1 MPNLHRIP
9 FDLVEQTLT
18 ASLILLGFS
27 PNRAAHCALLFADTT
42 ADGVYTHGVARFP
55 RFVKMILN
63 GEVHATAEPKVVAA
77 FNAIERWDGQRGP
90 GNLNAW
96 AAMNR
101 AIELSTQFGIGF
113 VALANTNHWM
123 RAGTYGRQAAQAGR
137 IGICWSNTMP
147 NMPFWGA
154 ADPVLGNNPLVIA
167 VPRADGPVVLDMA
180 MSQFSYGAIE
190 AYKLRGEQLPVDG
203 GFDIEGN
210 LTRDPA
216 SIEASLRPLPIG
228 YWKGSALSMLLD
240 MVASMTSLGLATH
253 QLSTDPLRESGL
265 SQVFLAIH
273 PQALGTQPHIDELAN
288 QIVASIH
295 NARTI
300 KPGAKLR
307 YPGEKTIDIRKENLR
322 LGLPIDK
329 PLWQEIL
336 AL

>member
-1 MPNLHRIP
+1 MSDPHRVP
-9 FDLVEQTLT
+9 FDVVEKSLT
-18 ASLILLGFS
+18 ASLIRLGFS
-27 PNRAAHCALLFADTT
+27 PQRAARCAFLFADTT

-55 RFVKMILN
+55 RFVKMIQN
-63 GEVHATAEPKVVAA
+63 GEVHPDAEPKVIAA

-96 AAMNR
+96 AAMQR
-101 AIELSTQFGIGF
+101 AIDLSTQFGIGF
-113 VALANTNHWM
+113 IALANTNHWM
-123 RAGTYGRQAAQAGR
+123 RAGTYGSQAAEAGR

-154 ADPVLGNNPLVIA
+154 SDSVLGNNPLVIA
-167 VPRADGPVVLDMA
+167 VPRAAGPVVLDMA

-190 AYKLRGEQLPVDG
+190 AYRLRGEQLPVDG
-203 GFDIEGN
+203 GFDTEGN

-216 SIEASLRPLPIG
+216 AIEASLRPLSIG
-228 YWKGSALSMLLD
+228 YWKGSGLAMLLD

-253 QLSTDPLRESGL
+253 QIPQDFLHESGL

-273 PQALGTQPHIDELAN
+273 PQAFGPEPSIDKLADD
-288 QIVASIH
+288 IVASIH
-295 NARTI
+295 SAKPI
-300 KPGAKLR
+300 KPGTTMR
-307 YPGEKTIDIRKENLR
+307 YPGEKTIAIREQNMR

-329 PLWQEIL
+329 SLWEEVL

>member
-1 MPNLHRIP
+1 MPNLHRVP
-9 FDLVEQTLT
+9 FDVVEKTLT
-18 ASLILLGFS
+18 ASLIRLGFA
-27 PNRAAHCALLFADTT
+27 PDRAAQCAFLFADTT

-55 RFVKMILN
+55 RFVKMIQL
-63 GEVHATAEPKVVAA
+63 GEVHPDAEPKVVAA

-96 AAMNR
+96 AAMSR
-101 AIELSTQFGIGF
+101 AIALSTEFGIGF
-113 VALANTNHWM
+113 VALGNTNHWM
-123 RAGTYGRQAAQAGR
+123 RAGTYGRQAAEAGR

-154 ADPVLGNNPLVIA
+154 SDSVLGNNPLVIS
-167 VPRADGPVVLDMA
+167 VPRAAGPVVLDMA

-203 GFDIEGN
+203 GFDTQGN
-210 LTRDPA
+210 LTHDPA
-216 SIEASLRPLPIG
+216 AIEASLRPLSIG
-228 YWKGSALSMLLD
+228 FWKGSGLSMLLD

-253 QLSTDPLRESGL
+253 QLSQDPLHESGL
-265 SQVFLAIH
+265 SQVFFAIH
-273 PQALGTQPHIDELAN
+273 PQAFGPDPLVDKLADD
-288 QIVASIH
+288 IVASIH
-295 NARTI
+295 NTQPI

-307 YPGEKTIDIRKENLR
+307 YPGERTTAIREENMR

-329 PLWQEIL
+329 ALWDEVL